1 MGRRDIKKCPV
12 SMFRIGGPVRKKI
25 GLALVFLVIFSLS
38 FAAEKRYKV
47 PIGDSPQLGPKNA
60 PVTVIEFIDFQ

>member
-1 MGRRDIKKCPV
+1 MFIK
-12 SMFRIGGPVRKKI
+12 GGPVRKKI
-25 GLALVFLVIFSLS
+25 GFALIFLFIFSFS